1 MLFSFTRWQCL
12 FLFRN
17 EGQFT
22 ALNDCLYRTMYSFP
36 YTAFVV
42 SARDIDEHIFNSV
55 NFRMRSSSV
64 VSKPWGYAVIII
76 ALYFLGS
83 G

>member
-1 MLFSFTRWQCL
+1 MICCFYLQDDSVL

-42 SARDIDEHIFNSV
+42 SARDIDELSYSV
-55 NFRMRSSSV
+55 TFRMRSSSV
-64 VSKPWGYAVIII
+64 INKPWVM
-76 ALYFLGS
+76 LLLLFSLFS
-83 G
+83 GFG